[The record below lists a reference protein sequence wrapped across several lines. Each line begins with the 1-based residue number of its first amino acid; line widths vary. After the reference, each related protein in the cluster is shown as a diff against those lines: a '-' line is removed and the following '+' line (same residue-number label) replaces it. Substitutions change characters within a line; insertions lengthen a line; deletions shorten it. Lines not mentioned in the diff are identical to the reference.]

1 MDLTKLKN
9 ELAEQKSASKEEFE
23 RLVVVYTGGEKKSY
37 FPPLRDNEGNKITD
51 DKGKV
56 KRSEK
61 SNGWQY
67 EFALLG
73 NRTKVVKV
81 IVDANYNNIELLNV
95 FVVSGLGYDMK
106 QQNMIFIDE
115 KGAIKKYV

>member
-23 RLVVVYTGGEKKSY
+23 RLVVVYTGGEKKKY

-56 KRSEK
+56 KRSET
-61 SNGWQY
+61 SSGWQY

-81 IVDANYNNIELLNV
+81 VLEANYNKIELLNV
-95 FVVSGLGYDMK
+95 FVISGLGYDMK

-115 KGAIKKYV
+115 KGDIKNYA

>member
-23 RLVVVYTGGEKKSY
+23 RLVVVYTGGEKKKY

-56 KRSEK
+56 KRSET
-61 SNGWQY
+61 SSGWQY

-81 IVDANYNNIELLNV
+81 IVNANYNFELLNV

-115 KGAIKKYV
+115 TGVIKKYA